1 MPCRRAPLGLVLLA
15 VTGCVSNP
23 ATQLV
28 SSNPFSTAAAPPP
41 AQVSYAPASE
51 EAAKR
56 IGVVGEKLV
65 TANPQLGL
73 HPLFRTV
80 GMPHPEVFHRGA
92 AELYVTEG
100 LAKQCNDE
108 QLAAVLATEL
118 GKMVSEREQARAA
131 DLRAAEHEPPPP
143 MFVGADAASSRG
155 PADLTHMAEMAKF
168 EKQRQWASNPPP
180 PPDPKVVARGLLTQA
195 GYAPTALT
203 AAETVLKAAAE
214 NMSLE
219 RQLAGGAARVN

>member
-1 MPCRRAPLGLVLLA
+1 MLRRRAPVGLVLLA
-15 VTGCVSNP
+15 VTGCVVNP
-23 ATQLV
+23 TTKLV
-28 SSNPFSTAAAPPP
+28 SPNPFSTAAAPPP
-41 AQVSYAPASE
+41 AQVSYSPASE

-56 IGVVGEKLV
+56 VGVVGQKLL

-80 GMPHPEVFHRGA
+80 GMPHPEVFHHA
-92 AELYVTEG
+92 TTEVIVTEG
-100 LAKQCNDE
+100 LVKQCGDE

-118 GKMVSEREQARAA
+118 GKMVSEREEQQAA

-143 MFVGADAASSRG
+143 LFIGSDATSSRG
-155 PADLTHMAEMAKF
+155 PADLTHVAEMARF

-180 PPDPKVVARGLLTQA
+180 PPDPKVIARGLLTKA

-203 AAETVLKAAAE
+203 AAESVLKAAAE

-219 RQLAGGAARVN
+219 KQLAGGAARAN